1 MQAMN
6 FLQQT
11 SLRLVINTSR
21 PTFSALSYSKSSETQ
36 AKTDANRVESNSVTP
51 NDLLE
56 AKRLAQTTPNGKT
69 IHIIKSSEKF
79 SSGLSPI
86 QAASSITPTGAGL
99 FQDAKVSNTPVS
111 PGIPITASV
120 PSTPEKE
127 HTRKEEQIPA
137 SGFSAFLRGIHSGLP
152 LFPSSKKSSTPINIA
167 TTREYFL
174 PLTRPSL
181 IRLIATDS
189 HFGDDPDGRHLF
201 HELCHGFDSAVVQ
214 HYYPILNEL
223 KHLFNPLNPDNETLD
238 NRRIS
243 YRDRLDNEYW
253 LLQKINDLLHRAN
266 FTELPRNILL
276 DKFIQQKDS
285 SSNVNIKIDGYD
297 YDVLKFWILGREQML
312 MGEKPWWKKIF
323 QKNKQTV
330 SRDYFKRVILA
341 VRLKGQ
347 DRLYLKAFRD
357 IPLENLTQLL
367 PMGKLQVGNFEKQL
381 ASLAF
386 LLGIGTVT
394 TQLITTMANYPMPG
408 LVVGGSSLTVLLGTW
423 SLRNMHTSKI
433 NYLSQMSRLLFYKNV
448 ASNKQL
454 LAMIIDRAEDELS
467 KEVLLVYMF
476 ILSKQ
481 KQNGALTKK
490 NLELEIE
497 NWIRSKTNTDI
508 TFNSDQSVEFLR
520 KLGIL
525 LPDDPTRPTC
535 LHVIPY
541 KQVVGILPK
550 ISRTLSEKNEEW
562 DLIEGY
568 DKKYFELDWKT
579 VLNEDKLLNKSGWH

>member
-1 MQAMN
+1 
-6 FLQQT
+6 
-11 SLRLVINTSR
+11 
-21 PTFSALSYSKSSETQ
+21 
-36 AKTDANRVESNSVTP
+36 
-51 NDLLE
+51 
-56 AKRLAQTTPNGKT
+56 
-69 IHIIKSSEKF
+69 
-79 SSGLSPI
+79 
-86 QAASSITPTGAGL
+86 
-99 FQDAKVSNTPVS
+99 
-111 PGIPITASV
+111 
-120 PSTPEKE
+120 
-127 HTRKEEQIPA
+127 
-137 SGFSAFLRGIHSGLP
+137 
-152 LFPSSKKSSTPINIA
+152 
-167 TTREYFL
+167 
-174 PLTRPSL
+174 
-181 IRLIATDS
+181 
-189 HFGDDPDGRHLF
+189 
-201 HELCHGFDSAVVQ
+201 GFDSAVVQ